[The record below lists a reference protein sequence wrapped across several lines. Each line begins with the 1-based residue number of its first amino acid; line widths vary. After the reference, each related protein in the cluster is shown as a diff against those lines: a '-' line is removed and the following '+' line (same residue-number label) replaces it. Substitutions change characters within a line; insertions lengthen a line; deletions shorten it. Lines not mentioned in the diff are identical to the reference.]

1 MKYISICVLL
11 IACIVACGCTAEKLQ
26 EKHVAGGNMSVI
38 FIDVGQGDS
47 ELIIYNNTATLIDG
61 GGTEYGAT
69 VVHTLR
75 EYGISHLDYVIL
87 THEHMDHM
95 GGLATVENEYDI
107 HNFVYSTCDTK
118 FCIVHLLNPS
128 SGQKMRARAGT
139 MLDLDPDVNMR
150 VLSPP
155 DARFTDV
162 NDNSVVMLLTYGDSS
177 FLFMGD
183 AEKGAEEVM
192 LDTYTWEL
200 NVDVLKV
207 GHHGSSGSV
216 TQEFL
221 QVTTPKLVVISV
233 GENNQYGH
241 PAESTLNLL
250 SKIPIL
256 RTDIEGT
263 IVIETDGKEIRI

>member
-1 MKYISICVLL
+1 MKYIYILL
-11 IACIVACGCTAEKLQ
+11 VACIIACGCTVEKLQ
-26 EKHVAGGNMSVI
+26 EKHVSGKNMSVI

-61 GGTEYGAT
+61 GDTEYGAT

-75 EYGISHLDYVIL
+75 EYGVSHLDYVIL

-95 GGLATVENEYDI
+95 GGLATVSTEYDI
-107 HNFVYSTCDTK
+107 QNFVYSSCDTK
-118 FCIVHLLNPS
+118 LCIVQLLNRAD
-128 SGQKMRARAGT
+128 GQKIRARAGT
-139 MLDLDPDVNMR
+139 ILALDPDVKMR

-162 NDNSVVMLLTYGDSS
+162 NDNSVVVLLTYGDSS

-183 AEKGAEEVM
+183 AEKGAEEYM
-192 LDTYTWEL
+192 MNTYTWEL

-207 GHHGSSGSV
+207 GHHGSSGSI

-221 QVTTPKLVVISV
+221 QETTPDIAVISV
-233 GENNQYGH
+233 GKNNQYGH
-241 PAESTLNLL
+241 PAQSTLSLL
-250 SKIPIL
+250 SKIKVL
-256 RTDIEGT
+256 RTDEQGT
-263 IVIETDGKEIRI
+263 IVIETDGKEIRS